1 MCVQRVATRRRDSL
15 APMRYRNLEPP
26 HEPQSMGAVL
36 KWALVDRV
44 AGRRRRS
51 PRRAEVPRVT
61 PDLARVDQAPSLT
74 WVGHATWLVGMA
86 GQRVV
91 TDPVW
96 STSIGP
102 GITRNVEPGISLE
115 QAAPTVVLVSHNH
128 RDHLDAPTIE
138 RIGARMGRQVV
149 FVVPQDLGRFFRKRG
164 MAHVHELSWWQSVT
178 IGELTVTFVPSQHWS
193 QRGPLDRNDTLWG
206 GFVIQGQG
214 RSVYFAGDT
223 AFFNGFRDI
232 GERFPGIDAA
242 LLPIGAYDPQWF
254 MRRQHMNPDDA
265 VAAFRDLGARLLCAM
280 HWGTFKLTDE
290 PLDEPPRLLEEA
302 RRREGLADE
311 QVWVA
316 AIGETR
322 NL

>member
-1 MCVQRVATRRRDSL
+1 
-15 APMRYRNLEPP
+15 MRFRNLEPP
-26 HEPQSMGAVL
+26 YEPQSMGAVL

-44 AGRRRRS
+44 AGRRRRA
-51 PRRAEVPRVT
+51 PRRAEMPRVA
-61 PDLARVDQAPSLT
+61 PDLTRIGQDAPSLT
-74 WVGHATWLVGMA
+74 WVGHATWLACLA

-102 GITRNVEPGISLE
+102 GITRNVPPGVALE

-138 RIGARMGRQVV
+138 RIGGEAIY
-149 FVVPQDLGRFFRKRG
+149 VVPQGMGRFFRKRG
-164 MAHVHELSWWQSVT
+164 FAHVHEVEWWQAVT

-193 QRGPLDRNDTLWG
+193 QRGPLDRNESLWG
-206 GFVIQGQG
+206 GYVVQGQG
-214 RSVYFAGDT
+214 RRFYFAGDT
-223 AFFNGFRDI
+223 AFFGGFRTI

-254 MRRQHMNPDDA
+254 MRKQHMNPDDA

-302 RRREGLADE
+302 RQREGIAAD

-322 NL
+322 DL

>member
-1 MCVQRVATRRRDSL
+1 
-15 APMRYRNLEPP
+15 MRYRNLEPP

-44 AGRRRRS
+44 TGRRRRA
-51 PRRAEVPRVT
+51 PKRADMPRVE
-61 PDLARVDQAPSLT
+61 PDLARIDQTPSLT
-74 WVGHATWLVGMA
+74 WVGHATWLACMA
-86 GQRVV
+86 GERVV

-96 STSIGP
+96 SASLGP
-102 GITRNVEPGISLE
+102 GITRNVEAGLSLE
-115 QAAPTVVLVSHNH
+115 LAAPTVVLVSHNH

-138 RIGARMGRQVV
+138 RIGDAAVY
-149 FVVPQDLGRFFRKRG
+149 VVPQNLGQFFRKRG
-164 MAHVHELSWWQSVT
+164 ITQVHELDWWQSVT

-206 GFVIQGQG
+206 GYVMQGQG

-223 AFFNGFRDI
+223 ALFNGFRTI

-302 RRREGLADE
+302 RQREGIAAEHL
-311 QVWVA
+311 WVA

-322 NL
+322 CL

>member
-1 MCVQRVATRRRDSL
+1 
-15 APMRYRNLEPP
+15 MRFRNLEPP

-51 PRRAEVPRVT
+51 PRRAEMPRVE
-61 PDLARVDQAPSLT
+61 PDLARIGQDAPSLT
-74 WVGHATWLVGMA
+74 WVGHATWLACMA

-102 GITRNVEPGISLE
+102 GITRNVPPGVTLE

-138 RIGARMGRQVV
+138 RIGGNAIYI
-149 FVVPQDLGRFFRKRG
+149 VPQGLGRFFRKRG
-164 MAHVHELSWWQSVT
+164 YAQVHEVDWWQSVAL
-178 IGELTVTFVPSQHWS
+178 GDLQVTFVPSQHWS

-206 GFVIQGQG
+206 GFVVQGQG
-214 RSVYFAGDT
+214 RTFYFAGDT
-223 AFFNGFRDI
+223 AFFGGFRTI
-232 GERFPGIDAA
+232 GERFPDIDAA

-302 RRREGLADE
+302 RQREGIAAE

-322 NL
+322 GL